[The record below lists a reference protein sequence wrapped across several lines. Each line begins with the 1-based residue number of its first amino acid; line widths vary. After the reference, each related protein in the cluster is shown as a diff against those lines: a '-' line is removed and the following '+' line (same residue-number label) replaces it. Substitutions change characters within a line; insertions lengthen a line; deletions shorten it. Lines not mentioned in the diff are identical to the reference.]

1 MDGNE
6 PVMLPR
12 RDLASLATL
21 ALSGGFFGLEK
32 PRKQMGWKMME
43 AFFEMRPTCLSDD
56 ECDWLVVSALFKHK
70 MNVIEDHHGLLGWK
84 ISRRNRAARLSIS
97 AKQHPGKENH
107 VLGALAPPE
116 FLVGGFNPSEK
127 Y

>member
-12 RDLASLATL
+12 RDLASL

-43 AFFEMRPTCLSDD
+43 AFFNIIPTCLSDD
-56 ECDWLVVSALFKHK
+56 EEIYRIMVGGFGLFKHK
-70 MNVIEDHHGLLGWK
+70 MNVIEDHGLLGWK
-84 ISRRNRAARLSIS
+84 ISRRNRAPRLSQPNNIL
-97 AKQHPGKENH
+97 GKRTT
-107 VLGALAPPE
+107 
-116 FLVGGFNPSEK
+116 F
-127 Y
+127 